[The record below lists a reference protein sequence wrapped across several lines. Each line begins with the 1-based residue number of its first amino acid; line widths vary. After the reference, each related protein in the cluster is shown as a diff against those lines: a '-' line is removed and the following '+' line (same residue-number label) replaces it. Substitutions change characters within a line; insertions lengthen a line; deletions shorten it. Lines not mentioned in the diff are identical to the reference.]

1 MVFLII
7 VVGFSSVSGNDES
20 LEAPPGSRKM
30 RNLEPGTWNQEK
42 KKRNWGTRNPEFGKE
57 KAEPGTRNPEPG
69 KEKAEPGTRNMEPGK
84 GGRRKGGTRNPE
96 HGTWETT
103 ENGNFTEAW
112 KRALAV
118 PGSGFRVP
126 GSEFRV
132 PGSRF
137 RVPGSGFQVPPLLSP
152 FRVPGSAV
160 AVAVPGSGFR
170 VPGSGF
176 RVPGS
181 RFRRFPFPGR
191 SGKHWQGGPAFSISS
206 ISFTS
211 NSVPP

>member
-7 VVGFSSVSGNDES
+7 VVGFSSASGNDEA

-84 GGRRKGGTRNPE
+84 EKAELGNPE

-112 KRALAV
+112 KRTPAVPGSGFRV

-132 PGSRF
+132 PGS
-137 RVPGSGFQVPPLLSP
+137 G

-160 AVAVPGSGFR
+160 AVAVPGSRFRRCCCCSGFR
-170 VPGSGF
+170 VPGSRF

-211 NSVPP
+211 NGVPS

>member
-7 VVGFSSVSGNDES
+7 VVGFSSASGNDEA
-20 LEAPPGSRKM
+20 LEAPPGSRKR

-42 KKRNWGTRNPEFGKE
+42 KKRNWGTRNPEF
-57 KAEPGTRNPEPG
+57 G

-112 KRALAV
+112 KRALAL

-132 PGSRF
+132 PGSGF
-137 RVPGSGFQVPPLLSP
+137 QVPGSG

-160 AVAVPGSGFR
+160 AVAIPGSAVF
-170 VPGSGF
+170 
-176 RVPGS
+176 
-181 RFRRFPFPGR
+181 RFRGGAENTGKAGRRFL
-191 SGKHWQGGPAFSISS
+191 
-206 ISFTS
+206 
-211 NSVPP
+211 

>member
-7 VVGFSSVSGNDES
+7 VVGFSSASGNDEA
-20 LEAPPGSRKM
+20 LEAPPGSRKR

-84 GGRRKGGTRNPE
+84 EKAELGNPE

-112 KRALAV
+112 KRTPAV

-137 RVPGSGFQVPPLLSP
+137 RVPGSGFQVPGSRFQVPGSG

-160 AVAVPGSGFR
+160 AVAIPGSAVFGFR
-170 VPGSGF
+170 GGAENT
-176 RVPGS
+176 GKAG
-181 RFRRFPFPGR
+181 RRFL
-191 SGKHWQGGPAFSISS
+191 
-206 ISFTS
+206 
-211 NSVPP
+211 